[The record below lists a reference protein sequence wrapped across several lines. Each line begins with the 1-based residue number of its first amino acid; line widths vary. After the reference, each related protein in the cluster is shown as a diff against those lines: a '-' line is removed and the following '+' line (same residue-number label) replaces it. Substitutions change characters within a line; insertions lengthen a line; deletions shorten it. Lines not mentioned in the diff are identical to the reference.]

1 MIITHKTKLKEIVNI
16 LPIAQLAGTD
26 LLLECSKFAM
36 PKEIQGIKPMK
47 HSAITILQ
55 QSWIWDIKDTKDLL
69 LAYVEIFFGVKEK
82 QEEWLKKS
90 PLIDFYRF
98 AWEVKEQSLR
108 YADAFAEIKVELT
121 EDEKKAGF
129 GDKDENGLTN
139 MVLSMSNKK
148 GISMKDAWDY
158 PLVEYIYTFQHDA
171 KESNRQRKY
180 NKIISEKK

>member
-1 MIITHKTKLKEIVNI
+1 MIITHKTKLKEIGNI
-16 LPIAQLAGTD
+16 LPISTIAGVD
-26 LLLECSKFAM
+26 LLQECSQFDM

-47 HSAITILQ
+47 HSAITILE
-55 QSWIWDIKDTKDLL
+55 QSWIWDTKDTTELL
-69 LAYVEIFFGVKEK
+69 LAYVEIFFKIKEK
-82 QEEWLKKS
+82 QEKWLTEC

-108 YADAFAEIKVELT
+108 YAEAFNEIKVELT

-139 MVLSMSNKK
+139 MVLAMSNKK
-148 GISMKDAWDY
+148 GISMSEAWNY

-171 KESNRQRKY
+171 KESNKQRKY